1 MACDRLYHVRGRRV
15 PRESFWQC
23 GDLALVAPLAAVAA
37 GEDVRYMPELMVL
50 IKGMVSASRVVF
62 FTMFLLLICIYVFAI
77 VFRQLTDDT
86 EAGHMYFSS
95 ILGSMYTLFLHGA
108 LLDELG
114 DMCTHLAASD
124 PAVFV
129 VFLIFICI
137 AALLLMNM
145 LVGVLCEVVS
155 AVAARDKEERVVHFV
170 KTSVGNLLKE
180 MDMDSNNKISKEEF
194 THILENKRACA
205 TLMEVGVDPVGLVDF
220 TDFIFD
226 DGDGN
231 EIELS
236 FNEFIEVVL
245 DKRKDRVAKVKDIMN
260 VTSILRQDMK
270 KLKERVTMQRPRR
283 ASVRIF

>member
-1 MACDRLYHVRGRRV
+1 
-15 PRESFWQC
+15 
-23 GDLALVAPLAAVAA
+23 
-37 GEDVRYMPELMVL
+37 
-50 IKGMVSASRVVF
+50 
-62 FTMFLLLICIYVFAI
+62 
-77 VFRQLTDDT
+77 
-86 EAGHMYFSS
+86 
-95 ILGSMYTLFLHGA
+95 MYTLFLHGA